1 MRKTFACFWI
11 SMITVVTDRD
21 RDTSDDIIDRL
32 FIAKKSYD
40 TV

>member
-1 MRKTFACFWI
+1 
-11 SMITVVTDRD
+11 MITVVTDRD